1 LETSTD
7 LPIKEDDQYADGVLL
22 AYILNPFAILSFSGQ
37 TTTVFANLRTT
48 AGIFRR

>member
-1 LETSTD
+1 METSTD
-7 LPIKEDDQYADGVLL
+7 LPIKEDDQYVDGVLL
-22 AYILNPFAILSFSGQ
+22 AYLFNPFTILSCAGQ